1 MPKLPTTP
9 CMDQPAIRTFIE
21 DKLPIIVARRD
32 TGHHLDIGKTR
43 VLVLPNIKNKSQ
55 TGVAVYDLN
64 ASDQVPTKVWLTRN
78 RLDKVTKITV
88 RECQK
93 AYVKATEISMASY
106 PIGMNPEDQRDDIRA
121 TTLGMNP
128 EDERDDIRATT
139 IIKEASPDDIGQWA
153 QYIAHSVHS
162 NVSFGTYQ
170 SIKINQYRVAF
181 SIEASGNYIVQ
192 TSNTDT
198 STVLATEFTKH
209 HEDLSLVV
217 ERAIQDLQERIIA
230 DHQQPTADTPLE

>member
-1 MPKLPTTP
+1 MPKFPTTP

-21 DKLPIIVARRD
+21 DKLPIIIARRD

-78 RLDKVTKITV
+78 RLDKVTKIAV

-106 PIGMNPEDQRDDIRA
+106 PIGMNPEDQRDDIRT
-121 TTLGMNP
+121 TTLGM
-128 EDERDDIRATT
+128 IT
-139 IIKEASPDDIGQWA
+139 EASQDDIGLWA

-170 SIKINQYRVAF
+170 SIKINQYCVAF
-181 SIEASGNYIVQ
+181 SIEASGDYIVQ
-192 TSNTDT
+192 TSDTET
-198 STVLATEFTKH
+198 STVLATTFTKH
-209 HEDLSLVV
+209 HEDLSIVIA
-217 ERAIQDLQERIIA
+217 RAIQDLQERIIA
-230 DHQQPTADTPLE
+230 DRQQPTADTPPE